1 MIGIKAEWGKPYVKN
16 SRYINGDITGLID
29 FADDKISGSVAL
41 SFPKLTILKI
51 YEAMMGEHIDEIN
64 KDVDDIVGE
73 VTNIVV
79 GSAKKEF
86 AELGYIFNISLP
98 LVVVGRDHVINHKHI
113 SPIIAIP
120 LFFDNSAFSMEICI
134 KLIQ

>member
-1 MIGIKAEWGKPYVKN
+1 M
-16 SRYINGDITGLID
+16 
-29 FADDKISGSVAL
+29 
-41 SFPKLTILKI
+41 LKI

-79 GSAKKEF
+79 GGAKNEF
-86 AELGYIFNISLP
+86 SELGYPFHISLP
-98 LVVVGRDHVINHKHI
+98 LVVEGKDHIIKHRHN
-113 SPIIAIP
+113 SPIIVIP
-120 LFFDNSAFSMEICI
+120 MLFDNCAFSMEICI